1 MAKKKI
7 SEIITEESLK
17 KAALKGFAYGY
28 ERRCSHISLC
38 SRG

>member
-17 KAALKGFAYGY
+17 KLLSKA
-28 ERRCSHISLC
+28 SHTREHSIRL
-38 SRG
+38 